1 MNRIPT
7 RLAIVISSTFLL
19 MGCDDATRHLVSAP
33 KPTKPGAEAIVAT
46 SKTGNKATAMRLF
59 LEADWASEQLF
70 SDGSP
75 ANLSESQ
82 FAAHVNE
89 LIEEGNGDELYAIT
103 KELQSVAAAIKKA
116 GRDAITKGEFDMAR
130 KYFVALQQCGDALD
144 SSDRSTLFQL
154 LGGTIK
160 AAGEAELKK
169 ISVDTDKAEQDAVDV
184 AAPAVDSNP

>member
-1 MNRIPT
+1 
-7 RLAIVISSTFLL
+7 

-33 KPTKPGAEAIVAT
+33 KPTKPVAEAIVAT

-75 ANLSESQ
+75 AYLSESQ

-89 LIEEGNGDELYAIT
+89 LIEEGNGDEIHAGDELYAIA